1 MHATERSVLPDELLT
16 GCVESTQ
23 AALQR
28 SDPLAARPMSIT
40 GWTPASGPAVLSPSK
55 AMRSGNSLGRVRTP
69 NQAAPRDG
77 TDRRPLGDLP
87 PTERGCDKIMSMS
100 TLTPKEQARA
110 LIDQLPDSATWDDV
124 AQAIAVEEGLA
135 DLRAGRV
142 VEGDAVMRWLESW
155 GTEHELAPPRA

>member
-1 MHATERSVLPDELLT
+1 
-16 GCVESTQ
+16 
-23 AALQR
+23 
-28 SDPLAARPMSIT
+28 
-40 GWTPASGPAVLSPSK
+40 
-55 AMRSGNSLGRVRTP
+55 
-69 NQAAPRDG
+69 
-77 TDRRPLGDLP
+77 
-87 PTERGCDKIMSMS
+87 MSMS
-100 TLTPKEQARA
+100 TLTTKEQARA